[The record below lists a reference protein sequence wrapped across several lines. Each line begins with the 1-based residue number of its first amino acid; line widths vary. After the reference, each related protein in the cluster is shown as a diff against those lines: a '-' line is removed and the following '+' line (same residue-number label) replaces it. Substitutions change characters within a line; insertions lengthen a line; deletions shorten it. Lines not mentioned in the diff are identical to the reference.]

1 MTKAYAD
8 RSRQR
13 FAPKLATPRNLKAAD
28 QARVDACPL
37 VVSFVGDV
45 PWSNP
50 TVYCDSGR
58 RYSWDFMKGL
68 HCIVA
73 VGPEVDFKDAL
84 QAILERGYTDQYGY
98 PVLVDL
104 KQQEVACI
112 VEASPAPKVQLW
124 PVRRGSELWQQY
136 FTP

>member
-28 QARVDACPL
+28 QARNDASPL
-37 VVSFVGDV
+37 VVSFAGDV

-50 TVYCDSGR
+50 TVYCDSGQ
-58 RYSWDFMKGL
+58 RYDWDFMKGL
-68 HCIVA
+68 HCIV
-73 VGPEVDFKDAL
+73 VVKPGVDTKDAL
-84 QAILERGYTDQYGY
+84 PAILERGYTDDFGY

-104 KQQEVACI
+104 QQQEVACI
-112 VEASPAPKVQLW
+112 VHAQPAPNVQLW
-124 PVRRGSELWQQY
+124 QTRRGSELWQQY